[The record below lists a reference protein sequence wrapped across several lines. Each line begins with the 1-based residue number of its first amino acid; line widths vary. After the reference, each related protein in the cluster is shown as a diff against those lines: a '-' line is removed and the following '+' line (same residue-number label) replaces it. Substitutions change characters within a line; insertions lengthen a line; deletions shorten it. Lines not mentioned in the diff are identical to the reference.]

1 MSRFF
6 IDLVYINCKVGYIMK
21 KIHRAIAIVLI
32 IMLAASFLYLSDSRK
47 SIFTEK
53 VGDMTLS
60 GYDTGNAAVQQISS
74 MYGLKDIPLAKAYSA
89 VYRSN
94 RGTMRMW
101 VVEAPEHNAAN
112 DAFNAMNTMLGG
124 PSGNEEHG
132 NSGNMGN
139 MNSQYMDSNMDLMN
153 NNFTK
158 PVKLDIIEFEKPD
171 VYAMKDNN
179 LINYYYFKM
188 SYNRGRVYWIIFDSP
203 DMDYQIS
210 IVKQAVMDI

>member
-1 MSRFF
+1 
-6 IDLVYINCKVGYIMK
+6 MK
-21 KIHRAIAIVLI
+21 KTHRAIAIVLI
-32 IMLAASFLYLSDSRK
+32 VVLAASFLYLSDSRK

-60 GYDTGNAAVQQISS
+60 RYDTGNVAARQISS
-74 MYGLKDIPLAKAYSA
+74 MNGLRDIPLTKAYSA

-101 VVEAPEHNAAN
+101 VVEASDHNGAN
-112 DAFNAMNTMLGG
+112 DAFNTMNSMLGG
-124 PSGNEEHG
+124 PSGNEEYG
-132 NSGNMGN
+132 NSGDMGN
-139 MNSQYMDSNMDLMN
+139 MGSQNMNSNMDMMN

-158 PVKLDIIEFEKPD
+158 PVKLEIIEFEKPD
-171 VYAMKDNN
+171 VYVMKKNN
-179 LINYYYFKM
+179 LMNYYYFKM
-188 SYNRGRVYWIIFDSP
+188 SYNRGRVYWIVFDSP

>member
-1 MSRFF
+1 
-6 IDLVYINCKVGYIMK
+6 MK
-21 KIHRAIAIVLI
+21 KTHRTIAIVLI
-32 IMLAASFLYLSDSRK
+32 VVLAASFLYLSDSRK

-60 GYDTGNAAVQQISS
+60 GYDTGNVAAQQISK
-74 MYGLKDIPLAKAYSA
+74 MYGIKNIPIAKAYSA

-94 RGTMRMW
+94 GGTMRMW
-101 VVEAPEHNAAN
+101 VVEASDHKGAN
-112 DAFNAMNTMLGG
+112 DAFNAMNSMLGG
-124 PSGNEEHG
+124 SSGNEEHG
-132 NSGNMGN
+132 NSGDMGN
-139 MNSQYMDSNMDLMN
+139 MGSQNMDSSMDMLN

-171 VYAMKDNN
+171 VYVMKENN
-179 LINYYYFKM
+179 VINYYYFKM

-210 IVKQAVMDI
+210 IVKQAVMEI